1 MPSLRSLT
9 NIILVATTLAGGYP
23 LARAGEPSPVHQET
37 IAQSSPAP
45 EPSSAPTTPADMAPE
60 AEEEEITVIDR
71 ILKQPIY
78 TPFRREAELREST
91 RPTYVVTREE
101 IESQGARTVQEALKF
116 LPGVVSDGTAGGQ
129 LGALSSQFARGSS
142 SAQVLILL
150 DGRPINTFDSGSFD
164 LSNFT
169 TEFVERVEYT
179 SGGGSTLYGSNAIGG
194 VINIISRRPPSTGT
208 TTNAQLQVGSYS
220 YNQQAIQSAGQ
231 LGTTGYVVGYS
242 RTQSFSNFPFEIP
255 RANFS
260 GIRENADVLYENL
273 NLLLEQEL
281 GDRNT
286 LTFSALFLNKDLG
299 IPGGVPIP
307 VTGSAGRFN
316 SLSASDRTL
325 TDQWL
330 TSLTWNSQLGEGDDS
345 LLTARLSADFLDSRF
360 IQPRFN
366 SQFESYQNALGAQ
379 IQHTWRFASN
389 QTITYGVDYRKTDVR
404 NRNLRI
410 STNTRTTQYDTGLS
424 QGAIFALYDV
434 KFSPEFSLNLGIRQ
448 DFNSLAS
455 GSVTSPAAGLRW
467 QVSDSTALRAN
478 YARSFRVPTAV
489 DLFFPGFS
497 NPNLR
502 PETGNAID
510 FGIDQTLGDFGLL
523 RLTAFYNEVSDAIV
537 FTFNPVTATSAPE
550 NLRRVRTLGLEAS
563 ANVQVA
569 ENTYLFANYT
579 INNSQILDDPNTRL
593 IGNRLAFTDADSFN
607 VGLSYETPQGFYAG
621 VLLHLIGQRFTNL
634 TNTESLPS
642 YTTVDVKL
650 RLPIDRNLSVNASLN
665 NLFDQRYEVFP
676 GFPGVGVNFRAGV
689 NWSF

>member
-1 MPSLRSLT
+1 
-9 NIILVATTLAGGYP
+9 
-23 LARAGEPSPVHQET
+23 
-37 IAQSSPAP
+37 
-45 EPSSAPTTPADMAPE
+45 
-60 AEEEEITVIDR
+60 VIDR

-101 IESQGARTVQEALKF
+101 IEAQGARTVQEALKY
-116 LPGVVSDGTAGGQ
+116 LPGLATDGTAGGQ
-129 LGALSSQFARGSS
+129 LGALSSQFARGASS
-142 SAQVLILL
+142 SQVLILL

-169 TEFVERVEYT
+169 TDFVERIEYT

-194 VINIISRRPPSTGT
+194 VINIISRRPPTTGT
-208 TTNAQLQVGSYS
+208 TTSAQLQVGSYS

-231 LGTTGYVVGYS
+231 LGTTGYVVGYN
-242 RTQSFSNFPFEIP
+242 RTQSFSNFPFEIS

-260 GIRENADVLYENL
+260 GVRENANVLYENL
-273 NLLLEQEL
+273 NLRLEQAL

-286 LTFSALFLNKDLG
+286 LAFSALFLNKDLG
-299 IPGGVPIP
+299 NPGGVRIPII
-307 VTGSAGRFN
+307 GSAGRFN
-316 SLSASDRTL
+316 SLTRSDRTL

-330 TSLTWNSQLGEGDDS
+330 TSLTWTSKLGEGDDS
-345 LLTARLSADFLDSRF
+345 LLTARVSADFLDNRV
-360 IQPRFN
+360 IQPRFDAEF
-366 SQFESYQNALGAQ
+366 QSYQNALGFQAQ
-379 IQHTWRFASN
+379 HSWQFAPN
-389 QTITYGVDYRKTDVR
+389 QTVTYGVDYRNTDVR
-404 NRNLRI
+404 NRDLVI
-410 STNTRTTQYDTGLS
+410 STNTRTDQYNTGLS

-434 KFSPEFSLNLGIRQ
+434 KFSPEFSLNVGIRQ
-448 DFNSLAS
+448 DFNSLTN

-502 PETGNAID
+502 PETANTFD
-510 FGIDQTLGDFGLL
+510 LGIDQTLGDFGLL
-523 RLTAFYNEVSDAIV
+523 RFTAFYNEVSDAIV
-537 FTFNPVTATSAPE
+537 FTFNPTTFAGAPE
-550 NLRRVRTLGLEAS
+550 NVRRVRTLGFEAS

-569 ENTYLFANYT
+569 QNLYLFANYT
-579 INNSQILDDPNTRL
+579 LNNSRILDDPNAAL

-607 VGLSYETPQGFYAG
+607 IGLSYETPQGLYAA
-621 VLLHLIGQRFTNL
+621 VLLHLIGQRFTSL
-634 TNTESLPS
+634 ANTESLPT
-642 YTTVDVKL
+642 YTTVDMKV
-650 RLPIDRNLSVNASLN
+650 RVPIDPNLSLNASLN

-676 GFPGVGVNFRAGV
+676 GFPGIGTNFRAGL